1 MTKIQKCP
9 SYIKAHHHFENEEEK
24 TDVQTVCHH
33 HHHHNE
39 MNKYTVKLQL
49 NPQFGLLFFA
59 FITIKLPKN
68 R

>member
-24 TDVQTVCHH
+24 TDVQTHH